1 MGKNPGFRAWFYFR
15 QGWST
20 YFAFIFAAVNTL
32 TVTYYLAIENYPFL
46 KTIFPSFEQYIL
58 IVVLIG
64 LPLLVTIGYAHYKKT
79 PSYRAEADVW
89 VESNPYQARVL
100 VNTQLSLELNMKL
113 TNILLKLSSKQ
124 EITQK
129 EIHEIKDLQ
138 SKLSLENIHQ
148 VPKIKKIVLNFNYSY
163 LILAKD
169 NVLKK
174 NCFVDLKKTM
184 FKEFNKIR

>member
-20 YFAFIFAAVNTL
+20 YFAFIFAAINTL

-58 IVVLIG
+58 IVVLVGI
-64 LPLLVTIGYAHYKKT
+64 PLLVLVGYAHYKKT

-100 VNTQLSLELNMKL
+100 VNTQFSLALNMKL
-113 TNILLKLSSKQ
+113 TDILLKLSSKQ
-124 EITQK
+124 EITEK
-129 EIHEIKDLQ
+129 EITEIKELQ
-138 SKLSLENIHQ
+138 ENFLKHIDNRT
-148 VPKIKKIVLNFNYSY
+148 ISNKKDQSY
-163 LILAKD
+163 
-169 NVLKK
+169 
-174 NCFVDLKKTM
+174 
-184 FKEFNKIR
+184 FKENYKL

>member
-58 IVVLIG
+58 IVVLVG

-138 SKLSLENIHQ
+138 SKFLEHMDDRTISN
-148 VPKIKKIVLNFNYSY
+148 KKDQSYFKQNYK
-163 LILAKD
+163 L
-169 NVLKK
+169 
-174 NCFVDLKKTM
+174 
-184 FKEFNKIR
+184 

>member
-20 YFAFIFAAVNTL
+20 YFAFIFAAINTL
-32 TVTYYLAIENYPFL
+32 TVTYYLAIDNYPFL
-46 KTIFPSFEQYIL
+46 KTLFPSFEQYIL

-64 LPLLVTIGYAHYKKT
+64 IPLLVLVGYAHYKKT

-100 VNTQLSLELNMKL
+100 VNTQFTLALNMQL

-124 EITQK
+124 EITEK
-129 EIHEIKDLQ
+129 EINEIKDLQ
-138 SKLSLENIHQ
+138 SSLNI
-148 VPKIKKIVLNFNYSY
+148 
-163 LILAKD
+163 
-169 NVLKK
+169 
-174 NCFVDLKKTM
+174 
-184 FKEFNKIR
+184 

>member
-1 MGKNPGFRAWFYFR
+1 MGKYPGFRAWFYFR

-20 YFAFIFAAVNTL
+20 YFAFIFAAINTL

-58 IVVLIG
+58 MVVLVGI
-64 LPLLVTIGYAHYKKT
+64 PLLVLVGYAHYKKT

-100 VNTQLSLELNMKL
+100 VNTQFTLALNMKL
-113 TNILLKLSSKQ
+113 TDVLLKLSSNQ

-129 EIHEIKDLQ
+129 EIEEIKTIQ
-138 SKLSLENIHQ
+138 SKFLEHIDDRTISN
-148 VPKIKKIVLNFNYSY
+148 KKDQSY
-163 LILAKD
+163 
-169 NVLKK
+169 
-174 NCFVDLKKTM
+174 
-184 FKEFNKIR
+184 FKENYKL

>member
-1 MGKNPGFRAWFYFR
+1 MIIVGKNTGFRAWFYFR

-20 YFAFIFAAVNTL
+20 YFAFIFAAINTL

-58 IVVLIG
+58 MVVLVGI
-64 LPLLVTIGYAHYKKT
+64 PLLVLVGYAHYKKT

-100 VNTQLSLELNMKL
+100 VNTQFTLALNMKL
-113 TNILLKLSSKQ
+113 TDVLLKLSSNQ

-129 EIHEIKDLQ
+129 EIEEIKTLQ
-138 SKLSLENIHQ
+138 SKFLEHIDDRTISN
-148 VPKIKKIVLNFNYSY
+148 KKDQSY
-163 LILAKD
+163 
-169 NVLKK
+169 
-174 NCFVDLKKTM
+174 
-184 FKEFNKIR
+184 FKENYKL

>member
-1 MGKNPGFRAWFYFR
+1 MIIMGNNTGFRAWFYFR

-20 YFAFIFAAVNTL
+20 YFAFIFAAINTL

-64 LPLLVTIGYAHYKKT
+64 IPLLVLVGYAHYKKT

-100 VNTQLSLELNMKL
+100 VNTQFTLALNMKL
-113 TNILLKLSSKQ
+113 TDVLLKLSSNQ

-129 EIHEIKDLQ
+129 EIEEIKTIQ
-138 SKLSLENIHQ
+138 SKFLEHIDDRTISN
-148 VPKIKKIVLNFNYSY
+148 KKDQAY
-163 LILAKD
+163 
-169 NVLKK
+169 
-174 NCFVDLKKTM
+174 
-184 FKEFNKIR
+184 FKENYKL

>member
-1 MGKNPGFRAWFYFR
+1 MIIMGNNTGFRAWFYFR

-20 YFAFIFAAVNTL
+20 YFAFIFAAINTL

-58 IVVLIG
+58 LVVLVGI
-64 LPLLVTIGYAHYKKT
+64 PLLVLVGYAHYKKT

-100 VNTQLSLELNMKL
+100 VNTQFTLALNMKL
-113 TNILLKLSSKQ
+113 TDVLLKLSSNQ

-129 EIHEIKDLQ
+129 EIEEIKTIQ
-138 SKLSLENIHQ
+138 SKFLEHIDDRTISN
-148 VPKIKKIVLNFNYSY
+148 KKDQAY
-163 LILAKD
+163 
-169 NVLKK
+169 
-174 NCFVDLKKTM
+174 
-184 FKEFNKIR
+184 FKENYKL

>member
-1 MGKNPGFRAWFYFR
+1 MIIMGNNTGFRAWFYFR

-20 YFAFIFAAVNTL
+20 YFAFIFAAINTL

-64 LPLLVTIGYAHYKKT
+64 IPLLVLVGYAHYKKT

-100 VNTQLSLELNMKL
+100 VNTQFTLALNMKL
-113 TNILLKLSSKQ
+113 TDVLLKLSSNQ
-124 EITQK
+124 EITPK
-129 EIHEIKDLQ
+129 EIEEIKTIQ
-138 SKLSLENIHQ
+138 SKFLEHIDDRTISN
-148 VPKIKKIVLNFNYSY
+148 KKDQSY
-163 LILAKD
+163 
-169 NVLKK
+169 
-174 NCFVDLKKTM
+174 
-184 FKEFNKIR
+184 FKENYKL

>member
-20 YFAFIFAAVNTL
+20 YFAFIFAAINTL
-32 TVTYYLAIENYPFL
+32 TVTYYLAIENYPSL

-64 LPLLVTIGYAHYKKT
+64 IPLLVLVGYAHYKKT
-79 PSYRAEADVW
+79 PSYRAESDVW

-100 VNTQLSLELNMKL
+100 VNTQFSLALNMKL

-124 EITQK
+124 EITQE
-129 EIHEIKDLQ
+129 EIDEIKVLQ
-138 SKLSLENIHQ
+138 TKFLEHMQDRTISN
-148 VPKIKKIVLNFNYSY
+148 KKDQSY
-163 LILAKD
+163 
-169 NVLKK
+169 
-174 NCFVDLKKTM
+174 
-184 FKEFNKIR
+184 FKENYKL

>member
-46 KTIFPSFEQYIL
+46 KTIFPSFEEYIL

-64 LPLLVTIGYAHYKKT
+64 IPLLVLVGYAHYKKT

-100 VNTQLSLELNMKL
+100 VNTQFSLALNMKL

-124 EITQK
+124 EITQE
-129 EIHEIKDLQ
+129 EIDEIKVLQ
-138 SKLSLENIHQ
+138 TKFLEHIEDRTISN
-148 VPKIKKIVLNFNYSY
+148 KKDQSY
-163 LILAKD
+163 
-169 NVLKK
+169 
-174 NCFVDLKKTM
+174 
-184 FKEFNKIR
+184 FKENYKL

>member
-20 YFAFIFAAVNTL
+20 YFAFIFAAINTL
-32 TVTYYLAIENYPFL
+32 TVTYYLAIENYPSL

-64 LPLLVTIGYAHYKKT
+64 IPLLVLVGYAHYKKT

-100 VNTQLSLELNMKL
+100 VNTQFSLALNMKL

-124 EITQK
+124 EITQE
-129 EIHEIKDLQ
+129 EIDEIKVLQ
-138 SKLSLENIHQ
+138 TKFLEHIEDRTISN
-148 VPKIKKIVLNFNYSY
+148 KKDQSY
-163 LILAKD
+163 
-169 NVLKK
+169 
-174 NCFVDLKKTM
+174 
-184 FKEFNKIR
+184 FKENYKL